1 MFQTTLIL
9 SAEVQQLTSSTSS
22 SLALINNLCEKLQN
36 STIFDVNVKDYSN
49 IKRGLRNADGTGV
62 MAGCTKIGSVQGY
75 AIIDGEKTPLEGRLI
90 YRGYDVYQLISGF
103 TRENRFGFEEIAY
116 LLLFGELPNEEE
128 YAAFRQLLC
137 DNMDLPAGFTED
149 MILKAPSSNI
159 MNKLARS
166 ALVLY
171 SYDDNPDATDLPN
184 MLRQAVCLIAQ
195 FPMIVAHAYA
205 AKVHYYDKG
214 SLVLHWPVPGYS
226 IAENFLHCIR
236 PDSKFTDDEA
246 KLLDL
251 CLVLHAEHGGGNNSA
266 FTCRV
271 LSSSGTD
278 TYSAIAAAVG
288 SLKGPKHGGAN
299 QRVSAMFEE
308 IKANVKDWEDDDE
321 IIAYL
326 EKILRKEAGDGS
338 GLIYGM
344 GHAIYTKSD
353 PRAMILKRSA
363 RDLAEKTGYLKELEL
378 LESIERLSPG
388 VFARV
393 TGSDKVMC
401 ANVDFYSGLVY
412 RMLNIPEELYTPLFA
427 IARVTGWCA
436 HRIEEVMTSN
446 RIIRPAYKSLTQGK
460 QYVPMGKR

>member
-1 MFQTTLIL
+1 MPNLD
-9 SAEVQQLTSSTSS
+9 SS
-22 SLALINNLCEKLQN
+22 SLALINTLCTKMQN
-36 STIFDVNVKDYSN
+36 STIFDVTAKDYSN

-62 MAGCTKIGSVQGY
+62 MVGCTKIGSVQGY
-75 AIIDGEKTPLEGRLI
+75 AIIDGEKSPMEGRLI
-90 YRGYDVYQLISGF
+90 YRGYDVNQLISGF
-103 TRENRFGFEEIAY
+103 SGEDRFGFEEIAY
-116 LLLFGELPNEEE
+116 LLLFGNLPTRQE
-128 YAAFRQLLC
+128 YASFRKLLA
-137 DNMDLPAGFTED
+137 DNMYLPDGFTED
-149 MILKAPSSNI
+149 MILKAPSGNI

-171 SYDDNPDATDLPN
+171 SYDNNPDATDLPN
-184 MLRQAVCLIAQ
+184 MLRQSIALIAQ

-205 AKVHYYDKG
+205 AKVHYFDHG
-214 SLVLHWPVPGYS
+214 SLVLHWPQPEYS

-246 KLLDL
+246 RLLDL

-299 QRVSAMFEE
+299 QRVITMFDE
-308 IKANVKDWEDDDE
+308 IKANVRDWTDDQE
-321 IIAYL
+321 ITAYL
-326 EKILRKEAGDGS
+326 EKILRKEAGDGT

-353 PRAMILKRSA
+353 PRAVLLKKSA
-363 RDLAEKTGYLKELEL
+363 RALAEKTGYLQELEL
-378 LESIERLSPG
+378 LESIERLTPEI
-388 VFARV
+388 FARV

-446 RIIRPAYKSLTQGK
+446 RIIRPAYKSLTQK
-460 QYVPMGKR
+460 NTYIPMDERK

>member
-1 MFQTTLIL
+1 MTNQ
-9 SAEVQQLTSSTSS
+9 TSS
-22 SLALINNLCEKLQN
+22 SLALINNLCAKLQN
-36 STIFDVNVKDYSN
+36 STIFDVTAKDYSN

-75 AIIDGEKTPLEGRLI
+75 AIIDGEKTPMEGRLI
-90 YRGYDVYQLISGF
+90 YRGYDVNQLISGF
-103 TRENRFGFEEIAY
+103 TSEKRFGFEEVAY
-116 LLLFGELPNEEE
+116 LLLFGTLPTPEE
-128 YAAFRQLLC
+128 YDAFRQLLC
-137 DNMDLPAGFTED
+137 DNMDLPDGFTED

-171 SYDDNPDATDLPN
+171 SYDDNPDAIDLPN
-184 MLRQAVCLIAQ
+184 MLRQSIQIIAQ

-205 AKVHYYDKG
+205 AKVHYFDKG

-236 PDSKFTDDEA
+236 PDSKFTEEEA
-246 KLLDL
+246 RLLDL

-299 QRVSAMFEE
+299 QRVSAMFDE

-321 IIAYL
+321 ISAYL

-344 GHAIYTKSD
+344 GHAIYTNSD
-353 PRAMILKRSA
+353 PRAMLLKRSA
-363 RDLAEKTGYLKELEL
+363 RSLASKTGYLPELEL
-378 LESIERLSPG
+378 LESIERLSPE

-412 RMLNIPEELYTPLFA
+412 RMLNIPEELFTPLFA

-436 HRIEEVMTSN
+436 HRIEEVMTGG
-446 RIIRPAYKSLTQGK
+446 RIIRPAYKSLTQRK
-460 QYVPMGKR
+460 TYVPMAKR